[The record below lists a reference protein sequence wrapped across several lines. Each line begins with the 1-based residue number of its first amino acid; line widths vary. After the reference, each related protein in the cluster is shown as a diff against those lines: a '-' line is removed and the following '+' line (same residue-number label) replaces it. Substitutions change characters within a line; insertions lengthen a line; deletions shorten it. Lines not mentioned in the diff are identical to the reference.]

1 LDSYFELSKYI
12 KIEEINDKEII
23 FFNLID
29 FSYYYISRK
38 FEILI
43 NNYSEK
49 LNLLANLRKNNI
61 NILQEEILYLIE
73 NKILIFIR

>member
-1 LDSYFELSKYI
+1 LNSYFKLSEYQ

-29 FSYYYISRK
+29 FSYSYIPKK
-38 FEILI
+38 FEIFI

-49 LNLLANLRKNNI
+49 LNLLTNLNKDNI
-61 NILQEEILYLIE
+61 NILQKEILYLIE